1 MHSDPQY
8 ALHIMGS
15 GFRLQKVNTPAAPT
29 VTPQGVTG
37 GSIYIYYIVAEDFR
51 GNKTLVSNSTTI
63 NNGNSS
69 LNVSNF
75 NRITWPKIPGAYK
88 YYILKNST
96 TSVLATITDPYISS
110 AFPNSTY
117 DDIGGS
123 TSVFVQPTRNATGDA
138 IIDGQLALGEDPI
151 NALSAA
157 TKQYVD
163 SRTFSTGVRTCFF
176 QSAAPS
182 GWTQDTSVNDRV
194 IRISSGAGN
203 VQGGS
208 WTISGLTVGGHTLT
222 LNEIPAHRHING
234 AYDRL
239 LRYAGDVGSEIGDG
253 NRPGGPD
260 VNTSAPETSQGGG
273 QAHDHPLG
281 SDSTWR
287 PAYIDAIICVKS

>member
-1 MHSDPQY
+1 
-8 ALHIMGS
+8 MGS
-15 GFRLQKVNTPAAPT
+15 GFRLQKINTPAAPT

-37 GSIYIYYIVAEDFR
+37 GSTYIYYIVAEDFR

-88 YYILKNST
+88 YYILKNSI

-123 TSVFVQPTRNATGDA
+123 TSVFSQPTRNATGDA

-182 GWTQDTSVNDRV
+182 GWTQDTNVNDRV

-208 WTISGLTVGGHTLT
+208 WTISGFTAAGHTHTVPIDGYSTTGGSLGAVVAGRMVTGSGLNENAEALESLRSAGSAQQSGNSGTLTVT
-222 LNEIPAHRHING
+222 N
-234 AYDRL
+234 
-239 LRYAGDVGSEIGDG
+239 DG
-253 NRPGGPD
+253 
-260 VNTSAPETSQGGG
+260 
-273 QAHDHPLG
+273 
-281 SDSTWR
+281 TWR